1 MNRLWNRF
9 FKPTVP
15 IVRIEAPYV
24 DSLTTAKVISR
35 LSKINAKKAK
45 GVAVYIDV
53 NGGSLTQS
61 EIIRDKIQEFCRIN
75 KLPLYTFAGTQATGA
90 GYYLL
95 SMGNKI
101 FTSEISQIGGVG
113 IQQTFLD
120 VEPILKRM
128 GIEDRFLKT
137 KEFLYSEALLSHKLS
152 EKDVKTLQDIQSKR
166 YSNFVKSVNKSNDH
180 RTKNGAIVD
189 VLNQAPLG
197 IYFGSEAV
205 SKGIADGLGTLETVL
220 RREFPN
226 ARGEEYLPKSP
237 LELARKFFVK
247 TYDIANN
254 KWIPIIFVT
263 YFIVSTIV
271 EVWLAYVAAKYAK
284 DSGKKSDE
292 EPGKSTK

>member
-1 MNRLWNRF
+1 MIRLWNRF

-15 IVRIEAPYV
+15 IVRIETPYV

-53 NGGSLTQS
+53 NAGSLTQS
-61 EIIRDKIQEFCRIN
+61 EIIRDKIKEFCRIN

-90 GYYLL
+90 GYSLL
-95 SMGNKI
+95 SMGDKI
-101 FTSEISQIGGVG
+101 YTSEISQIGGVG
-113 IQQTFLD
+113 IQQTFVDIDPLL
-120 VEPILKRM
+120 ERM
-128 GIEDRFLKT
+128 GIEDRFLKN
-137 KEFLYSEALLSHKLS
+137 KEFLYREALSGHKLS
-152 EKDVKTLQDIQSKR
+152 ENNVKTLQDIQSKR
-166 YSNFVKSVNKSNDH
+166 YSNFVKSVNKANDH
-180 RTKNGAIVD
+180 RTKNVAVVD
-189 VLNQAPLG
+189 LLNQAPLG

-205 SKGIADGLGTLETVL
+205 SKGIADGLGTIETVL

-237 LELARKFFVK
+237 FEMTRKFFVK

-263 YFIVSTIV
+263 YFILSTVV

-284 DSGKKSDE
+284 DSGKKTDGE
-292 EPGKSTK
+292 TEKNTK